1 MKRLKKNIYTVAT
14 NERAITG
21 SVNVLCATKWFI
33 TAKIMVADYQQ
44 KEIFMKKKIIAVVLG
59 LALCFGMTGCAS
71 WGRMVTDI
79 KSDVNGGM
87 QRTITVYTADG
98 KELATYE
105 GKIDLST
112 NDGGYVKF
120 DFDGKR
126 YIYYNCF
133 VESIADID

>member
-1 MKRLKKNIYTVAT
+1 
-14 NERAITG
+14 
-21 SVNVLCATKWFI
+21 
-33 TAKIMVADYQQ
+33 
-44 KEIFMKKKIIAVVLG
+44 MKKKIIAVVLG
-59 LALCFGMTGCAS
+59 LALCLGMTGCAS
-71 WGRMVTDI
+71 WDRMVTDM

-105 GKIDLST
+105 GKIDIDT
-112 NDGGYVKF
+112 NDGGF
-120 DFDGKR
+120 NDKR